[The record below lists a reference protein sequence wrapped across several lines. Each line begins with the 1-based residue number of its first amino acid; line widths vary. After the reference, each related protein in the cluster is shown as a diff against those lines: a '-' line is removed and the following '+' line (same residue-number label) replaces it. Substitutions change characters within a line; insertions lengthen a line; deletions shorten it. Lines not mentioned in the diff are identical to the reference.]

1 MMPEESCDKRVCPV
15 CGQGLPG
22 ESSTRRCPHCG
33 ARTLW
38 SRRTSA
44 APLPL
49 VLFNARLC
57 GIMAGIQVGLI
68 SLLCGGYHVPVPPL
82 PFAVSALMPIGAYVL
97 AGAIAQRIAPEVR
110 GGYLALVLALNAGL
124 LAALASAE
132 LGLVEPVSL
141 LAITALGTAA
151 AWPLVARA
159 LESWLQTN
167 SPQ

>member
-1 MMPEESCDKRVCPV
+1 MREEVFLGGLG
-15 CGQGLPG
+15 GQGVLLG
-22 ESSTRRCPHCG
+22 G
-33 ARTLW
+33 QMLAR
-38 SRRTSA
+38 
-44 APLPL
+44 
-49 VLFNARLC
+49 
-57 GIMAGIQVGLI
+57 AGMDRGLN
-68 SLLCGGYHVPVPPL
+68 
-82 PFAVSALMPIGAYVL
+82 VSWFPIYS
-97 AGAIAQRIAPEVR
+97 PEVR